1 MSTLNIVG
9 FPLTIRWIVIAP
21 AVVSPF
27 RSNEKLPR
35 IPLGTL
41 VLKTFDVT
49 EASEF
54 VALFGTWAQPRQRLA
69 EALLDGL
76 PRPVEGLCDLR
87 PRSAL
92 RASLLDR
99 STLNLLQD
107 LLHFRERVENHKRL
121 VTRPNAEHRLSVATQ
136 DFLRNP
142 LNHPGVIEIIGGGRV
157 HALML

>member
-1 MSTLNIVG
+1 M
-9 FPLTIRWIVIAP
+9 IAP

-54 VALFGTWAQPRQRLA
+54 VALFGTWSTSATSA

-92 RASLLDR
+92 RAGLLDR

-107 LLHFRERVENHKRL
+107 LLHFREAVENHKRL

>member
-1 MSTLNIVG
+1 MSGALE
-9 FPLTIRWIVIAP
+9 LAEALLSWR
-21 AVVSPF
+21 
-27 RSNEKLPR
+27 RSNRPPPSLCEGEGRL
-35 IPLGTL
+35 
-41 VLKTFDVT
+41 
-49 EASEF
+49 
-54 VALFGTWAQPRQRLA
+54 LA

-87 PRSAL
+87 PGSAL

-107 LLHFRERVENHKRL
+107 LLHFRKRVENHERL
-121 VTRPNAEHRLSVATQ
+121 VARPNAEHRLSVATQ

-157 HALML
+157 HALMLSQHIWLDESVWIGLRRSSKIP